1 MLVKIF
7 ELLARVVSIVVFL
20 EDNTV
25 FANILKDP
33 EYTIECEILVAGDKD
48 DIEHR
53 DVGGGNTN
61 NSSTCK
67 T

>member
-1 MLVKIF
+1 M
-7 ELLARVVSIVVFL
+7 
-20 EDNTV
+20 

-33 EYTIECEILVAGDKD
+33 EHTIECEILVAGDKD

>member
-1 MLVKIF
+1 MFANILKDPEHTIECEILV
-7 ELLARVVSIVVFL
+7 

-33 EYTIECEILVAGDKD
+33 EHTIECEILVAGDKD